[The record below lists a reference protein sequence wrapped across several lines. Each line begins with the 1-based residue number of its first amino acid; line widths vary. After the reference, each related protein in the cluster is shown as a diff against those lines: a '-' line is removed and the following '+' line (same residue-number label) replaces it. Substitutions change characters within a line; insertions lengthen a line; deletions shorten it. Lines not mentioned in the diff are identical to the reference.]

1 MKNVAENL
9 AITIIA
15 LIVGV
20 FIGFTISIKTTERIV
35 ASQEETI
42 REAIRKETTA
52 INNTVNNQFDKIKS
66 KKADPVN
73 IIIKPESNSAIQ
85 TNNSNQDST
94 DQVQPDPEDTEEK
107 RGFFSRLFSGDPER
121 KAKRKARREQRKN
134 NN

>member
-20 FIGFTISIKTTERIV
+20 FIGFTVSIKTTERIV

-66 KKADPVN
+66 KKAEPIN
-73 IIIKPESNSAIQ
+73 IVIKPESNSAIQ
-85 TNNSNQDST
+85 NNKEIPQQEKKQQDT
-94 DQVQPDPEDTEEK
+94 LFEK
-107 RGFFSRLFSGDPER
+107 NDKGFFGRLFSADPNK
-121 KAKRKARREQRKN
+121 KAKRKARREKRRNKN
-134 NN
+134 

>member
-20 FIGFTISIKTTERIV
+20 FVGFTISIKTTERIV

-66 KKADPVN
+66 KKSEPIN
-73 IIIKPESNSAIQ
+73 IVIKPESNSAIQ
-85 TNNSNQDST
+85 NNEDYPQQELQD
-94 DQVQPDPEDTEEK
+94 QNTESIIK
-107 RGFFSRLFSGDPER
+107 DKGFFGRLFSADPNK
-121 KAKRKARREQRKN
+121 KAERKARRQRRN